1 MRLSGTT
8 TTSRPSADDAVR
20 ETELPNTSD
29 NTAKTERANPLFPD
43 DFQCQFV
50 PSVEP
55 RDPSTE
61 ASPVAEY
68 LWAPFPCAHDG
79 CTSTHKDRK
88 SGRCSIHRGGA
99 ISTDT
104 TVSDDAEGFAV
115 CIVRIR
121 SFAANLCALVTLS
134 PATAARWTK
143 TKNFAAL
150 LLMTACMGM
159 TESNEKVLLTMGGAA
174 VLLCAACN
182 LVCSLGSKGG
192 NDNAR
197 APADTSHL
205 TPPLTSP
212 LTPHHTHNAPRVT
225 RHPPRPRTTHRAVH
239 RAC

>member
-1 MRLSGTT
+1 MK
-8 TTSRPSADDAVR
+8 
-20 ETELPNTSD
+20 ETELPNMSD

-104 TVSDDAEGFAV
+104 TTFAYCTMQCRARRAE
-115 CIVRIR
+115 
-121 SFAANLCALVTLS
+121 
-134 PATAARWTK
+134 TADSR
-143 TKNFAAL
+143 
-150 LLMTACMGM
+150 CQ
-159 TESNEKVLLTMGGAA
+159 
-174 VLLCAACN
+174 
-182 LVCSLGSKGG
+182 
-192 NDNAR
+192 
-197 APADTSHL
+197 
-205 TPPLTSP
+205 
-212 LTPHHTHNAPRVT
+212 
-225 RHPPRPRTTHRAVH
+225 
-239 RAC
+239 